1 MPDVISV
8 GHIYIY
14 KGVRVTIKSQDIE
27 VELIPIELHDFD
39 LLLGMDWLSL
49 YRA

>member
-1 MPDVISV
+1 M
-8 GHIYIY
+8 
-14 KGVRVTIKSQDIE
+14 KSQDIE

-49 YRA
+49 YRAKVNCFAKTVTL